1 MPAVTTIQI
10 RRGTAAEWTSANPV
24 LAAGE
29 LGFEIDTKKLKGG
42 DGVTSW
48 SSLPYLTGGGGGGG
62 TWGTITGTLSAQTD
76 LQSALDAKVSTSSL
90 NENID
95 DRVANLLQA
104 GSNITLTYNDTL
116 GTLTIAASGGSGNS
130 YFPSGW

>member
-1 MPAVTTIQI
+1 MPAITTIQI

-48 SSLPYLTGGGGGGG
+48 SDLP
-62 TWGTITGTLSAQTD
+62 
-76 LQSALDAKVSTSSL
+76 
-90 NENID
+90 
-95 DRVANLLQA
+95 
-104 GSNITLTYNDTL
+104 
-116 GTLTIAASGGSGNS
+116 
-130 YFPSGW
+130 